1 MAGVSSKPKV
11 SVPYERIDTKV
22 PIGLYRDLEE
32 VLRTR
37 QQWPSRQDFVIEAIK
52 EKLERLR
59 QDGPAR
65 RR

>member
-1 MAGVSSKPKV
+1 MSSKPKV